1 METKED
7 LRKEYD
13 KIWDKI
19 RYKKISEVE
28 SITSEIINILEKH
41 IDDRLFFHGDC
52 EKINFLFK
60 KLKQRNY
67 FYMASDAKQLI
78 CLANPKF
85 KELFENMGEAMKLDR
100 KKVCGYSFIKIGNFY
115 KSNKPIEAKFD
126 GKQLDNYNLAVKL
139 IDDKFLNAEQS
150 TYLIY
155 KENELVY
162 AGYYSNTL
170 YDRWFRKQ
178 NDILY
183 VWHGIEDK
191 EKLKDD
197 LRNHPEKFSM
207 WLTENPYSDDV
218 NISKAI
224 EDVIIMKEQP
234 IGNKVGKDLE
244 EQKNGA
250 IKVSEI
256 LKNI

>member
-1 METKED
+1 MPKDT
-7 LRKEYD
+7 
-13 KIWDKI
+13 
-19 RYKKISEVE
+19 
-28 SITSEIINILEKH
+28 
-41 IDDRLFFHGDC
+41 
-52 EKINFLFK
+52 
-60 KLKQRNY
+60 
-67 FYMASDAKQLI
+67 KQLI
-78 CLANPKF
+78 CLASPKF
-85 KELFENMGEAMKLDR
+85 KKLFENMGEIMELDR

-115 KSNKPIEAKFD
+115 KSNKSIEAKFD
-126 GKQLDNYNLAVKL
+126 GKQLENYNLAVKL

-162 AGYYSNTL
+162 AGYYSHTL

-178 NDILY
+178 NNILY

-197 LRNHPEKFSM
+197 LRNHPENFSM
-207 WLTENPYSDDV
+207 WLTENPYSDNV

-224 EDVIIMKEQP
+224 EDIIIMKEQP
-234 IGNKVGKDLE
+234 IGNKIGKDLE